1 MKRMICLVLAA
12 MLLLTGCGGEK
23 PAAAEETVPTETRG
37 PILEVPTEPPAEP
50 GVNVLVGEIPENG
63 AVSAE
68 ELLRKEGTV
77 TVTFETREE
86 YEQVLHDL
94 GYREFM
100 LGYHVDMHTVEVLPK
115 SLTYNDEAF
124 RLELSANCNPIVN
137 GTTDLGTVKQ
147 YDGWVLYGMKSEKA
161 CNITELD
168 YQDFEGALCFDFF
181 DNWRFDK
188 LRQLDIFPAFYQNEC
203 YDLDDR
209 GQYTRWACHE
219 IRYYPYTGNL
229 YNLVNVV
236 EDMEIG
242 PHGAPRMLVFWE
254 KALVDAWS
262 EMGLPFFEIYPGRL
276 DANNKTVEGGNHIGL
291 SNTEYTFEP
300 GMTMEEWVNSP
311 YNMDGWRYVNDALG
325 GTMVSPER
333 NYAILVDRDPAG
345 NALALDDY
353 RNSVGG
359 YSLFAVSYEAY
370 KALVDSLA
378 VSEG

>member
-12 MLLLTGCGGEK
+12 MLLLTGCGGTKE
-23 PAAAEETVPTETRG
+23 AAVAETVQPETEATTQSYLQPLVEPG
-37 PILEVPTEPPAEP
+37 LNVLFGEVPEKAE
-50 GVNVLVGEIPENG
+50 
-63 AVSAE
+63 VSAE

-86 YEQVLHDL
+86 YEQFLHDL
-94 GYREFM
+94 GYREIM
-100 LGYHVDMHTVEVLPK
+100 LGYHVDMSTVEVLPK
-115 SLTYNDEAF
+115 ALTYNDEVF
-124 RLELSANCNPIVN
+124 RMEMSANSNPIVD
-137 GTTDLGTVKQ
+137 GASLLDTVRQ
-147 YDGWVLYGMKSEKA
+147 YDGWVLYGTRSEKA
-161 CNITELD
+161 YNITELD
-168 YQDFEGALCFDFF
+168 YQDFDGAMCMDLL
-181 DNWRFDK
+181 DNWRYEK
-188 LRQLDIFPAFYQNEC
+188 LRQLDIFPVWHRNEC

-276 DANNKTVEGGNHIGL
+276 DANNKAVEGGNHIGL

-359 YSLFAVSYEAY
+359 YSLFAVSYESY